1 MKNYVLLTLPMLNQ
15 NVIKSYISFGQ
26 ISWPIFILHKS
37 SPKDQKDINNNK
49 SIIIYILRERI
60 YIVPIILFWLILWE
74 RDMSFRAS
82 KYK

>member
-1 MKNYVLLTLPMLNQ
+1 MKYYILLTLSILNQ

-49 SIIIYILRERI
+49 AL
-60 YIVPIILFWLILWE
+60 LFISLE
-74 RDMSFRAS
+74 KRHM
-82 KYK
+82 